1 VLHYDPHVARER
13 SPSVAIGMF
22 AAAGLVVV
30 MASLGLSRLVDRPAG
45 LERLVVIPAGT
56 AERLAAGEDVAL
68 LPDDL
73 QFRLRD
79 RLVVVNDDRS
89 SRQVGPF
96 VVAPGQRLE
105 KRFSEAATLDGF
117 CSLHATGRITIE
129 ITEP

>member
-1 VLHYDPHVARER
+1 MANER
-13 SPSVAIGMF
+13 SPRVAL
-22 AAAGLVVV
+22 ALLAVAGLVVV
-30 MASLGLSRLVDRPAG
+30 IASVGFSRLVQRPEG

-73 QFRLRD
+73 RFRLRD
-79 RLVVVNDDRS
+79 RLVVVNDDLS
-89 SRQVGPF
+89 SHQVGPF

-129 ITEP
+129 ITKP